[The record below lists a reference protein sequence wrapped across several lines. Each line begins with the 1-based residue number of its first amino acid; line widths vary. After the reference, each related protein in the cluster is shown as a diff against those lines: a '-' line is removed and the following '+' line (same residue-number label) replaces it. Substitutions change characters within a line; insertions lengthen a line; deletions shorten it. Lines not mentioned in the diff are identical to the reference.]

1 MTSEQLQKKTLAE
14 LKTHAQQLG
23 LTKDHVSQFGDLR
36 KKSTWETALDAFQS
50 QTEPE
55 TTVSDN
61 LFEPL
66 VEPEVINITRENSP
80 EIWQH
85 LEPPTEPG
93 INWISATS
101 DDCCYDCRLADYKGW
116 KISTYSPNGGIVAAS
131 IHKNGVYWQVSTEH
145 LEAWFDAEFHIELAK
160 KFIDSLPPESET
172 VSVTYQVITDPTP
185 IPPIYFSRPEQ
196 KHTLP
201 KLPGQDFFV
210 WLFSPPK
217 VSVINQ

>member
-1 MTSEQLQKKTLAE
+1 MTLSE
-14 LKTHAQQLG
+14 LKAQAQALG
-23 LTKDHVSQFGDLR
+23 LTKEFVSEHGDLR
-36 KKSTWETALDAFQS
+36 YKSTWETALNAFRS

-66 VEPEVINITRENSP
+66 AEPEVINITRESYP

-85 LEPPTEPG
+85 LEPPTEPETLEPLQLP
-93 INWISATS
+93 NKSALYDSHWVMIGDWVKLDETHTCQVTHVLAENNVEVQVDETGEVLNVTPS
-101 DDCCYDCRLADYKGW
+101 RLRHLTEAELDEVDDPEFA
-116 KISTYSPNGGIVAAS
+116 IATEPEAVP
-131 IHKNGVYWQVSTEH
+131 VS
-145 LEAWFDAEFHIELAK
+145 
-160 KFIDSLPPESET
+160 
-172 VSVTYQVITDPTP
+172 YQVITESPS

-210 WLFSPPK
+210 WLLSPPK